1 MDSAAEKLQKIM
13 ADPVLFAKYFCK
25 ITNKQNKTVPFI
37 MNHEQE
43 DFIRNM
49 DRFNIILKSRQIG
62 FSVCNALLA
71 IYYCITMPNIHC
83 MLASYSLDSANTIY
97 GKLRSIY
104 YSIPDSIKPKEVQN
118 NRKELA
124 FENGSRI
131 TVTTLGNKDV
141 SRGSSLYFVHISEWG
156 FVDDIKAEKHLTA
169 ILETL
174 VDGGRLVIEST
185 ANGINH
191 LYEEWN
197 KAVNGENLF
206 KPFFYGWIDE
216 EMHADEYKDYSKR
229 YKAIHGKH
237 LEMDE
242 LDEKEQGYF
251 NQGAT
256 LEQLEWRRVR
266 ISNSGEDKF
275 NQEMPADPLCAF
287 ISSSRAVFSASLIQS
302 QYDAVKSL
310 KTLNNNAVS
319 MPQALKPYI
328 ANLTL
333 WDIPKNGERYV
344 ISCDS
349 AEGLGKDYSDIE
361 VYSESGIQFAQW
373 RSNKTEPYKIAEILN
388 ALGLWFNKATI
399 GVEKA
404 STGGQILDKLK
415 NEYKYRALYKHKDYD
430 AKGNAKKKLGY
441 CTNSKTKPIMISDL
455 QEWFNER
462 LILIKSPVTLSEMK
476 TYMFDGSSTNAV
488 RGLHDDSVMST
499 SIIIQMIKS
508 GIRYLWT

>member
-1 MDSAAEKLQKIM
+1 MDNIEKLQKIM
-13 ADPVLFAKYFCK
+13 DDPVLFAKYFCK

-216 EMHADEYKDYSKR
+216 TMHEDEFKDYSKR

-242 LDEKEQGYF
+242 LDDKEQGYF

-287 ISSSRAVFSASLIQS
+287 ISSSRCVFDASFIQS

-310 KTLNNNAVS
+310 KTLNNNTVS

-333 WDIPKNGERYV
+333 WDIPKSGEHHF

-349 AEGLGKDYSDIE
+349 AEGLNGDYTDIE
-361 VYSESGIQFAQW
+361 VYSENGVQMAQW

-388 ALGLWFNKATI
+388 ALGLWFNKAII

-441 CTNSKTKPIMISDL
+441 CTNSKTKPIMIADM
-455 QEWFNER
+455 QEWFNEG
-462 LILIKSPVTLSEMK
+462 LLVIKSPVTLSEMK
-476 TYMFDGSSTNAV
+476 TYMFDGNSTNAV
-488 RGLHDDSVMST
+488 SGLWDDSVMST
-499 SIIIQMIKS
+499 AIIIQMIKS
-508 GIRYLWT
+508 GVRYIWA